1 MKELHARNTAIF
13 MKLVDSGKVPLRP
26 GVTRLVAEAREADV
40 AMAVFSTINEKAV
53 KRIVDQLGGSAEGFQ
68 VFADDVVPFA

>member
-1 MKELHARNTAIF
+1 MAKDTDASKEMVKELHARNTAIF

-40 AMAVFSTINEKAV
+40 AMAVFRRSM
-53 KRIVDQLGGSAEGFQ
+53 RRL
-68 VFADDVVPFA
+68 